1 MTRDLLTDALPTELP
16 RRGLLIVLFS
26 FVAGDR
32 PSAET
37 RHQGVRGI
45 SAEARLE
52 FRPLRVR
59 RSAAQGHQEVGV
71 HAAHP
76 DSGKSVQILCF
87 FRIQLFCYLL
97 PKQRFFLFLI
107 CALQQMRLLG
117 LFVPPYPAA
126 SVCFEPTSVELHQA

>member
-87 FRIQLFCYLL
+87 FRIQLFLL
-97 PKQRFFLFLI
+97 LITQTALFLI
-107 CALQQMRLLG
+107 SYLCTSTDE
-117 LFVPPYPAA
+117 AA
-126 SVCFEPTSVELHQA
+126 RFIRATLSCGVGVF